1 MGLRL
6 LCCAVIFSCSA
17 FIGLELRRRLSV
29 RLRSLQFFREYFRSM
44 RSYISH
50 FGMSLDDIV
59 NVLNKR
65 ENAFAFSD
73 ILREK
78 TQHSCFPLAFTDTL
92 YAEKNAMSLSDED
105 VSYIG
110 SLVTSVGSSD
120 IDGALEVL
128 CSADG
133 ITADIREVLQH
144 ILFIAGDP
152 DCGADVSLVI
162 VLCNNTSFGFK
173 R

>member
-50 FGMSLDDIV
+50 FGMSLDDIA

-65 ENAFAFSD
+65 ENAFAFSA
-73 ILREK
+73 ILRDK
-78 TQHSCFPLAFTDTL
+78 TQHSGFPLAFTDTL
-92 YAEKNAMSLSDED
+92 HAVKNAMSLSDED

-128 CSADG
+128 CSADERLSEL
-133 ITADIREVLQH
+133 IETARRKCESDGKLCVVLS
-144 ILFIAGDP
+144 LS
-152 DCGADVSLVI
+152 CGAVAAL
-162 VLCNNTSFGFK
+162 LLL
-173 R
+173 